1 MKPFTFADK
10 TTTEPHSCS
19 PNSGDSPENVQRQ
32 DDQKSTADHCFRA
45 KPCPKN
51 LFSNYFYHK
60 MWEDEY
66 FRALN
71 RKLRAEELLKVSS
84 LPPSMRRREHADT
97 DALTCSS
104 SVIVQ
109 PATKIKSERSCSA
122 QSSKQGKRRGRR
134 TKKKSDYCHLTT
146 KVVKAPDFITT
157 CPQPF
162 EFETA
167 KRSSS
172 RKSRKV
178 KLFFDYSI
186 RILPSHPLCNSN
198 VLRLRQLAP
207 QKQPSRVTHL
217 HNPCTLRLDPIWRQ
231 TCVSNGLNK
240 SYASCHLD
248 LKKRFQK
255 RN

>member
-1 MKPFTFADK
+1 MLRTIIDTHYYKKKHYRSQLAKLNSAIELQAKMKPFTFADK
-10 TTTEPHSCS
+10 TATEPHSCS
-19 PNSGDSPENVQRQ
+19 PNCGDSPEGDQRQ
-32 DDQKSTADHCFRA
+32 DERKIATDHCFRA

-71 RKLRAEELLKVSS
+71 RKIRAEELLKMSS
-84 LPPSMRRREHADT
+84 LPPSMRRREHSDS
-97 DALTCSS
+97 DVVTCSS

-109 PATKIKSERSCSA
+109 PVTPIKSERSCSA
-122 QSSKQGKRRGRR
+122 QSSKRGKRRSRR
-134 TKKKSDYCHLTT
+134 TKKKPDYCHLTT

-167 KRSSS
+167 KRSTS

-178 KLFFDYSI
+178 KTIY
-186 RILPSHPLCNSN
+186 
-198 VLRLRQLAP
+198 
-207 QKQPSRVTHL
+207 
-217 HNPCTLRLDPIWRQ
+217 
-231 TCVSNGLNK
+231 
-240 SYASCHLD
+240 
-248 LKKRFQK
+248 
-255 RN
+255 